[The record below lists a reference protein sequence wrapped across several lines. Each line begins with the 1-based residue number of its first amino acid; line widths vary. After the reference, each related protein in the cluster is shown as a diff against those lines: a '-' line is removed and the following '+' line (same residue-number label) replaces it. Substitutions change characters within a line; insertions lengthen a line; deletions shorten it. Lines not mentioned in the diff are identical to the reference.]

1 MDRAEGR
8 RIDRPG
14 GIGVCVASMT
24 VSEIILN
31 KPAGPGSLE
40 PAADAEHRTIRGF
53 HGGGSNATQVSS
65 RADDGRHLRGE
76 RNCRTTSGKGI
87 ESGSDRDCGLVQEQG
102 FEQEDFDRE
111 VNDREVN
118 DREVNG
124 GQVNGGQVFKQVF
137 KVRREGKAC
146 SDSREWNRSTVASD
160 ATSCRF
166 AKFICSFA
174 DSDCCPAEEIIC
186 EYAEVGFGKETCRQ
200 ARNQNS

>member
-1 MDRAEGR
+1 
-8 RIDRPG
+8 
-14 GIGVCVASMT
+14 MT
-24 VSEIILN
+24 VSETILN
-31 KPAGPGSLE
+31 NPAGPGSLE

-111 VNDREVN
+111 VDDR
-118 DREVNG
+118 
-124 GQVNGGQVFKQVF
+124 QVDNRQVDKQVL

-146 SDSREWNRSTVASD
+146 SDSREWNRSKVASD
-160 ATSCRF
+160 ATGCRF
-166 AKFICSFA
+166 AKFICSLA
-174 DSDCCPAEEIIC
+174 DCDCCPAEEIIR
-186 EYAEVGFGKETCRQ
+186 EYAEVGFGEETCSQ